1 MRIGHYMRNMFEP
14 GGIAS
19 YIRRI
24 AAAQTARGDQ
34 VFFLDR
40 APQLTHSPETVEFT
54 SDDLHLARRA
64 RELQLDI
71 LHLHMNV
78 APGALAGIPAIRT
91 VHTHSPYCPSQG
103 RFLKQPGIPCNR
115 NYSLATCLWGHAV
128 NRCGSVRPA
137 ALLRNFSTTRAEMKS
152 LTNIPVIAISHFIK
166 QQMIRAGYR
175 PDNITIVH
183 LPGPSLSD
191 YTPPPNDVLPRL
203 LYLGRMIP
211 HKGVDWLLRAM
222 PRTTVPLH
230 LDLAG
235 TGNQENDYRALAQS
249 LGLSDRVTFHGWVDP
264 ATVNQLL
271 RQSRALVFPSLWHEP
286 AGLVS
291 LEAMAAGRAVI
302 LSDVGGA
309 AEMVE
314 PDASALLVPPGDES
328 ALAAAIDQLASDHAL
343 AQRLGIR
350 GQHLLSQRFTLDHHM
365 KALDTAYTSAR
376 L

>member
-1 MRIGHYMRNMFEP
+1 MRIGHYMHNMFEP

-24 AAAQTARGDQ
+24 SATQLARGDQ

-54 SDDLHLARRA
+54 TDDHHLARRA

-78 APGALAGIPAIRT
+78 APGALIGIPAVRT

-103 RFLKQPGIPCNR
+103 RFLKRPGIPCDR
-115 NYSLATCLWGHAV
+115 NYSLTGCLWGHAV
-128 NRCGSVRPA
+128 NRCGSIRPA

-152 LTNIPVIAISHFIK
+152 LTNIPVIAISRFIK
-166 QQMIRAGYR
+166 TQMVRAGYHA
-175 PDNITIVH
+175 DNITVIH
-183 LPGPSLSD
+183 LPGPSPAD
-191 YTPPPNDVLPRL
+191 YTPPPSDGLPRL

-222 PRTTVPLH
+222 QRATAPLH

-235 TGNQENDYRALAQS
+235 TGNQESEYRVLAQS
-249 LGLSDRVTFHGWVDP
+249 LGLSNRVTFHGWVDP
-264 ATVNQLL
+264 ATVAQLL

-291 LEAMAAGRAVI
+291 LDAMAAGRAVI

-309 AEMVE
+309 AETVE
-314 PDASALLVPPGDES
+314 PDASALLVPPGDQS
-328 ALAAAIDQLASDHAL
+328 ALAAAIDRLASDHPL
-343 AQRLGIR
+343 AQRLGAA
-350 GQHLLSQRFTLDHHM
+350 GQHLLSQRFTLEHHM
-365 KALDTAYTSAR
+365 KALDAAYASAR